1 MNRLEEYINGNIK
14 AFDEVEVPSGRK
26 EAFMRRIQAQRQKT
40 FRRRSIV
47 VTLGLIAASAAILLL
62 LLPRGLTFEIHSH
75 HRRLGMKEAEI
86 LSVISTAAPDMLDE
100 VSNTIRG
107 ITYEAIPLEEQLP
120 EELDDK
126 AKKEILKEYYT
137 RKYLALERILN
148 QYTQIN

>member
-1 MNRLEEYINGNIK
+1 
-14 AFDEVEVPSGRK
+14 
-26 EAFMRRIQAQRQKT
+26 
-40 FRRRSIV
+40 
-47 VTLGLIAASAAILLL
+47 
-62 LLPRGLTFEIHSH
+62 
-75 HRRLGMKEAEI
+75 MKEAEI